1 MSRILPAH
9 LRVFATDHPNLQA
22 NNCLKAAQQTISR
35 PRRDGARIA
44 CAIQQAI
51 NMDSAAQIGN
61 RVSFHIS
68 DVYLPEPSEV
78 LAHLTPELEA
88 NGVIVE
94 FSDSGSSRQA
104 YAVVRLTAEQSVLLP
119 VTALRVVS

>member
-1 MSRILPAH
+1 
-9 LRVFATDHPNLQA
+9 
-22 NNCLKAAQQTISR
+22 
-35 PRRDGARIA
+35 
-44 CAIQQAI
+44 
-51 NMDSAAQIGN
+51 MDSAAQIGN